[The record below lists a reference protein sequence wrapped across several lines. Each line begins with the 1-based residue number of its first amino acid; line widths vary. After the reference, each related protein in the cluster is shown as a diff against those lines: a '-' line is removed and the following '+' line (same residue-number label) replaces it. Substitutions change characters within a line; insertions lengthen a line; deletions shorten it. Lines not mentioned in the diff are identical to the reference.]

1 MHTAQQLIEFYNLKP
16 LAVEGGLFARTY
28 VSDEVIAPNALP
40 NRYTQAHPFGT
51 AILVLFTDHP
61 DSFSALHKLPTDEVY
76 HFYMGDPIE
85 LTLLHPS
92 GQTEYVT
99 MGHDVLRGQK
109 IQHVV
114 SRDAWQ
120 GSRLLPGGQFALFGT
135 TMSPGYHHSDYL
147 GGERTSLIARYP
159 SAAKRIHLLTRLEAP
174 LVVESL
180 QEGNENEGRVKE
192 VIGK

>member
-1 MHTAQQLIEFYNLKP
+1 MTTAQELISFYNLKP

-28 VSDEVIAPNALP
+28 LSAEAIVPAALP
-40 NRYTQAHPFGT
+40 SRYTHAHPFGT

-85 LTLLHPS
+85 LTLLHPN
-92 GQTEYVT
+92 GQVELVT

-114 SRDAWQ
+114 SRDVWQ

-135 TMSPGYHHSDYL
+135 SMAPGYHHSDYL
-147 GGERTSLIARYP
+147 GGERDALIAHYP
-159 SAAKRIHLLTRLEAP
+159 SATEHIRLLTRPESP
-174 LVVESL
+174 LIVESL
-180 QEGNENEGRVKE
+180 QERNINEGRIE
-192 VIGK
+192 NQT